1 MSEQSSVAPSPSPS
15 ETGPVPGRI
24 GAILGVL
31 LLVLMAFGIG
41 RCSGGGEGES
51 DEHAGHDHSGD
62 PSEWTC
68 SMHPQIRQPEAGD
81 CPICGMDLIPAAGN
95 DDDSLAPNQVS
106 LSPRAQALAQV
117 RTTEVTRR
125 SGGATAVRLLG
136 RVDYDETT
144 LQSVT
149 AWVGGR
155 IERLHVT
162 TTGER
167 VRRGQAVATLYSP
180 EVYSAQ
186 QDLIAARRQ
195 LQRLSAASELA
206 QSAARSSLESA
217 RQRLRLLGVPESTIA
232 TMERADTPNRRLTIR
247 TPFAGTVIEREA
259 VQGAYVETG
268 TVLYR
273 IADLTRLWVQLEAY
287 ESDLGNLFVGQTVDI
302 EVDAFAGQRFEGRI
316 SFMDPVIDP
325 RRRTARVRVA
335 LSNPD
340 RRLRPGMFVQA
351 NVSGVESGDDA
362 QPLLIPAAS
371 ALFTGRRSVVYVE
384 VPNAERPTY
393 EAKVVRLGPRLG
405 DWFPV
410 VAGLSEGDRV
420 VTHGAFALDA
430 DLQIRG
436 GESMMM
442 GGDDTTERPFDQLIE
457 VPASWNEG
465 LAPVVDAY
473 LAMQTALANDN
484 APGAKVAAERLNAAV
499 TAFTPEEPAEAVDA
513 WEEMVGHLRMH
524 AQSAGESTTIESL
537 RAQFEPLSLRIA
549 TLLRTFGNPTDAPLH
564 IAHCPMAFDNRGAE
578 WVQSGD
584 AVDNAYFGSAM
595 RTCGSIR
602 STVEPGEHLST
613 TPADAPAERARP
625 AMTGHNH

>member
-1 MSEQSSVAPSPSPS
+1 MTQNPAGPSSATQAGAFPRLVAL
-15 ETGPVPGRI
+15 VV
-24 GAILGVL
+24 VL
-31 LLVLMAFGIG
+31 LVAAFALG
-41 RCSGGGEGES
+41 RCTGGDGGGES
-51 DEHAGHDHSGD
+51 AGHEAHVEDD
-62 PSEWTC
+62 ASEWTC

-81 CPICGMDLIPAAGN
+81 CPICGMDLIPVAGN
-95 DDDSLAPNQVS
+95 DDASLAPNQVA

-117 RTTEVTRR
+117 ATTLVTRR
-125 SGGATAVRLLG
+125 SGEATSVRLLG

-144 LQSVT
+144 LQNVT

-162 TTGER
+162 TTGEL
-167 VRRGQAVATLYSP
+167 VRRGQTVATVYSP

-195 LQRLSAASELA
+195 LERLGSASELA

-217 RQRLRLLGVPESTIA
+217 RQRLRLLGVPESTLA
-232 TMERADTPNRRLTIR
+232 AMESANAPDRRLAIR

-273 IADLTRLWVQLEAY
+273 IADLTRLWVQLDAY
-287 ESDLGNLFVGQTVDI
+287 ESDIASLFVGQTVDLEI
-302 EVDAFAGQRFEGRI
+302 DAFPGQRFEGRI
-316 SFMDPVIDP
+316 SFMDPVIDA

-351 NVSGVESGDDA
+351 NVSGVASSDA
-362 QPLLIPAAS
+362 QPLLIPAA
-371 ALFTGRRSVVYVE
+371 APLFTGRRSVVYVA
-384 VPNAERPTY
+384 VPNAQRPTY
-393 EAKVVRLGPRLG
+393 EARVVRLGPRVG
-405 DWFPV
+405 DWYPV
-410 VAGLSEGDRV
+410 VAGLREGDRV

-442 GGDDTTERPFDQLIE
+442 GGDDTTERAFEQMIE
-457 VPASWNEG
+457 VPASWHEG

-473 LAMQTALANDN
+473 LAMQAALANDD
-484 APGAKVAAERLNAAV
+484 APGAKVASSRLNAAAA
-499 TAFTPEEPAEAVDA
+499 AFSPSEPADAVSA
-513 WEEMVGHLRMH
+513 WEEIAGHLRMH
-524 AQSAGESTTIESL
+524 AQGAGEAGTMESL
-537 RAQFEPLSLRIA
+537 RAQFEPLSEHIA
-549 TLLRTFGNPTDAPLH
+549 ALLRTFGNPTAIALR

-578 WVQSGD
+578 WVQASD
-584 AVDNAYFGSAM
+584 QVDNSYFGSAM
-595 RTCGSIR
+595 RTCGAFR
-602 STVEPGEHLST
+602 STVEPGEFLST
-613 TPADAPAERARP
+613 PSAENVEPAPSAPSA
-625 AMTGHNH
+625 TGHNH

>member
-1 MSEQSSVAPSPSPS
+1 MTS
-15 ETGPVPGRI
+15 ETTVVPEPGRGLPR
-24 GAILGVL
+24 GAGVIVGGL
-31 LLVLMAFGIG
+31 LLALLAFGIG
-41 RCSGGGEGES
+41 RCSAGEDEV

-62 PSEWTC
+62 VSEWTC

-81 CPICGMDLIPAAGN
+81 CPICGMDLIPAMGN
-95 DDDSLAPNQVS
+95 DDDSLAPNQIS
-106 LSPRAQALAQV
+106 LSPRAQALAEV
-117 RTTEVTRR
+117 RTTLVTQR
-125 SGGATAVRLLG
+125 SGDATAVRLLG

-167 VRRGQAVATLYSP
+167 VRRGQTVATLYSP

-195 LQRLSAASELA
+195 LERLSSASDLA
-206 QSAARSSLESA
+206 QSAARASLESA
-217 RQRLRLLGVPESTIA
+217 RQRLRLLGVPESAIS
-232 TMERADTPNRRLTIR
+232 TMERANTPNRRLAIR

-273 IADLTRLWVQLEAY
+273 IADLTRLWVQLDAY
-287 ESDLGNLFVGQTVDI
+287 ESDLGNLFVGQTVEI
-302 EVDAFAGQRFEGRI
+302 EVDAIPDQRFEGRI
-316 SFMDPVIDP
+316 SFMDPVIDA

-351 NVSGVESGDDA
+351 NVRGVESDDA
-362 QPLLIPAAS
+362 QPLLIPAAA
-371 ALFTGRRSVVYVE
+371 ALFTGRRSVVYVD
-384 VPNAERPTY
+384 VPNSQRPTY
-393 EAKVVRLGPRLG
+393 EARVVRLGPRVG

-410 VAGLSEGDRV
+410 VAGLREGDRV
-420 VTHGAFALDA
+420 VSHGAFALDA

-442 GGDDTTERPFDQLIE
+442 GGDDTTERPFDKVIE
-457 VPASWNEG
+457 VPAAWNEG

-473 LAMQTALANDN
+473 LEIQAALANDD
-484 APGAKVAAERLNAAV
+484 AV
-499 TAFTPEEPAEAVDA
+499 TAKAAAVRLDASVTAFSPEEPADALLA
-513 WEEMVGHLRMH
+513 WEEISRHLRMH
-524 AQSAGESTTIESL
+524 AQSASESETIESL
-537 RAQFEPLSLRIA
+537 RAQFESLSERVAI
-549 TLLRTFGNPTDAPLH
+549 LLRTFGNPTTSPLR
-564 IAHCPMAFDNRGAE
+564 IAHCPMAFDSRGGE
-578 WVQSGD
+578 WIQSGEQ
-584 AVDNAYFGSAM
+584 VDNAYFGSAM
-595 RTCGSIR
+595 RTCGTIR
-602 STVEPGEHLST
+602 ASVEPGEYLST
-613 TPADAPAERARP
+613 TASGETAELAP

>member
-1 MSEQSSVAPSPSPS
+1 MSQQTAPP
-15 ETGPVPGRI
+15 GPVKASPTVARL
-24 GAILGVL
+24 GAFFGAL
-31 LLVLMAFGIG
+31 LLVVMAFGIG
-41 RCSGGGEGES
+41 RCTAGAGES
-51 DEHAGHDHSGD
+51 DSDEHGGHDQSGD
-62 PSEWTC
+62 VSEWTC

-81 CPICGMDLIPAAGN
+81 CPICGMDLIPVAGN
-95 DDDSLAPNQVS
+95 DDDSLAPNRVS
-106 LSPRAQALAQV
+106 LSPRAQALARV

-125 SGGATAVRLLG
+125 SGDATAVRLLG

-167 VRRGQAVATLYSP
+167 VRRGQTVATLYSP

-195 LQRLSAASELA
+195 LERLSAASELA

-217 RQRLRLLGVPESTIA
+217 RQRLRLLGVPESTIS
-232 TMERADTPNRRLTIR
+232 TMESADSPNRRLTIR

-273 IADLTRLWVQLEAY
+273 IADLTRLWVQLDAY

-302 EVDAFAGQRFEGRI
+302 EVDAFPGQRFEGRI

-351 NVSGVESGDDA
+351 NVSGVESGDA
-362 QPLLIPAAS
+362 QPLLIPAAA

-384 VPNAERPTY
+384 VPNAARPTY
-393 EAKVVRLGPRLG
+393 EARVVRLGPRVG

-410 VAGLSEGDRV
+410 VAGLREGDKV
-420 VTHGAFALDA
+420 VAHGAFALDA

-457 VPASWNEG
+457 VPALWNEA
-465 LAPVVDAY
+465 LAPVVEAY
-473 LAMQTALANDN
+473 LEVQVALANDD
-484 APGAKVAAERLNAAV
+484 AAGAKTGAARLNTAV
-499 TAFTPEEPAEAVDA
+499 LAFSPEEPADAVDA
-513 WEEMVGHLRMH
+513 WEQMAGHLQMH
-524 AQSAGESTTIESL
+524 AQSAGESETIESL
-537 RAQFEPLSLRIA
+537 RTQFEPLSMHIA
-549 TLLRTFGNPTDAPLH
+549 ALLRTFGNPTSSALR
-564 IAHCPMAFDNRGAE
+564 IAHCPMAFDSRGAE
-578 WVQSGD
+578 WIQASD
-584 AVDNAYFGSAM
+584 DVDNAYFGSAM
-595 RTCGSIR
+595 RTCGTIR
-602 STVEPGEHLST
+602 STVEPGEYLST
-613 TPADAPAERARP
+613 TSSGDAPERARP